1 MDDNN
6 IKMITAKL
14 ALPYIES
21 NMVVGLGGGATIGYV
36 VDYLAHKG
44 LFDIKVVTPS
54 ETIKAACRR
63 VGLEVLDLSYVT
75 EVDMAFDS
83 CDYVDEDF
91 YALKSGG
98 GIHTEEKLIARMA
111 KQYVLLVDESKLEK
125 KLTFLTP
132 IVLECI
138 KTARS
143 YIQKEVAKL
152 GGHVEPRKSYAKDG
166 FTISDN
172 GNLLMDAEFDNIED
186 IAALNRQL
194 KDICGL
200 IETSL
205 FTEEV
210 TRVLIASEEGY
221 KVMNKYR

>member
-186 IAALNRQL
+186 IAALNQQL
-194 KDICGL
+194 KDICGV